1 MLYRTEGIVLKS
13 FPFGDADLIVTI
25 LTKDF
30 GLIKVFAK
38 SPRKTKSRFGSSL
51 EPFTFIRMAYWA
63 REGSELPRLTQA
75 DILISFQT
83 LRNKIAHY
91 LKITEIFE
99 ITINLL
105 PEREENKEILSLLL
119 GTMKS
124 IEKGINNKKM
134 NMNDQDFEIEKKSLF
149 YKIKLLSISG
159 FTPRLNGCAI
169 CGNND
174 RLFYIQE
181 GSIICKRC
189 ISNYYSENDNKNRE
203 IKVLSQGAI
212 NLFERIRRWE
222 WDKIS
227 RILPSKRLIEELD
240 NIITMHIRYR
250 TEKNIKTREFIQKAF

>member
-25 LTKDF
+25 LTTDF

-51 EPFTFIRMAYWA
+51 EPFTFLRMTYWA

-75 DILISFQT
+75 DILHSFQT
-83 LRNKIAHY
+83 LRNKIEHY

-99 ITINLL
+99 ITINFL
-105 PEREENKEILSLLL
+105 PEREDNKEILSLLL
-119 GTMKS
+119 DTMKS
-124 IEKGINNKKM
+124 IEKEINNKKI
-134 NMNDQDFEIEKKSLF
+134 NINDKDFEIEKMCLF
-149 YKIKLLSISG
+149 YKIQLLSISG

-169 CGNND
+169 CGKND

-181 GSIICKRC
+181 GSIICGRC
-189 ISNYYSENDNKNRE
+189 ISDHYSENDVKNRE
-203 IKVLSQGAI
+203 TKVLSQGAI

-222 WDKIS
+222 WDKLS

-240 NIITMHIRYR
+240 NIITMHVRYR
-250 TEKNIKTREFIQKAF
+250 TEKNIKTREFIEKAF